1 MQAASSVVTGKEES
15 RGVDIGG
22 AAPSLPITAGKMA
35 QGLFIG
41 LTECELL
48 EIKAKALALIM
59 DGKTLMSYAD
69 SGSSATKAFALP
81 PKEMLNEAMFAL
93 SRLDPATY
101 GRRTTMINTRWD
113 NRFD

>member
-1 MQAASSVVTGKEES
+1 MAS
-15 RGVDIGG
+15 
-22 AAPSLPITAGKMA
+22 
-35 QGLFIG
+35 GLFIG

-48 EIKAKALALIM
+48 DIKAKAVALITE
-59 DGKTLMSYAD
+59 GKTLMSYSD
-69 SGSSATKAFALP
+69 SGSSASRQMVMPAR
-81 PKEMLNEAMFAL
+81 EMLSEALFAL

>member
-1 MQAASSVVTGKEES
+1 
-15 RGVDIGG
+15 
-22 AAPSLPITAGKMA
+22 MA

-48 EIKAKALALIM
+48 DLKAKAIALIG
-59 DGKTLMSYAD
+59 DGKTLMSYSD
-69 SGSSATKAFALP
+69 SGSSATKSFAMP
-81 PKEMLNEAMFAL
+81 PKELLNEAMFAL
-93 SRLDPATY
+93 SRLDPKKY